1 MHMKITTVELA
12 GMELAHCTRA
22 AVARG
27 ILPSPDPDP
36 GRAIQQYENYYENC
50 YENFAADDPKCWTAA
65 ADNPKF
71 PKLENHL
78 YWLLFQ
84 VQLYRSTGGL
94 TLKN

>member
-1 MHMKITTVELA
+1 MKITTVELA

-50 YENFAADDPKCWTAA
+50 YAG
-65 ADNPKF
+65 
-71 PKLENHL
+71 KLENCRKIGKPL
-78 YWLLFQ
+78 
-84 VQLYRSTGGL
+84 
-94 TLKN
+94 